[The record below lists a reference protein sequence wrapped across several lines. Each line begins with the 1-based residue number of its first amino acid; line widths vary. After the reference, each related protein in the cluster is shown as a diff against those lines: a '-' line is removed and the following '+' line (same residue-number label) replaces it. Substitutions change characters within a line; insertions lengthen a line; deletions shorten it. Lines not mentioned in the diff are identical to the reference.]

1 MLLEKVQMQHQGFSF
16 HRLHKALIWRL
27 NNSKTDST
35 IGWSKIQR
43 QTNHH
48 QLQYYTVIIN
58 TKQWSSSIIKL
69 KILKKIEKNN
79 YTFWSWLKLTSVELL
94 DQNWLTEEALVNW
107 WFLFGIVG
115 GIFIVSDGWF
125 IQRLLHSF
133 HMNWN
138 KVCEILNSIQYKS
151 K

>member
-48 QLQYYTVIIN
+48 QLQYTVIIN

-69 KILKKIEKNN
+69 KILIKKVKNKL
-79 YTFWSWLKLTSVELL
+79 YLLKLIEANVGRIVRPKLINRRSISKLVIPIRYCWWHFHSERWMVHSAIVTQFSYELEQSL
-94 DQNWLTEEALVNW
+94 RNFEFNP
-107 WFLFGIVG
+107 
-115 GIFIVSDGWF
+115 
-125 IQRLLHSF
+125 IQ
-133 HMNWN
+133 
-138 KVCEILNSIQYKS
+138 K
-151 K
+151 